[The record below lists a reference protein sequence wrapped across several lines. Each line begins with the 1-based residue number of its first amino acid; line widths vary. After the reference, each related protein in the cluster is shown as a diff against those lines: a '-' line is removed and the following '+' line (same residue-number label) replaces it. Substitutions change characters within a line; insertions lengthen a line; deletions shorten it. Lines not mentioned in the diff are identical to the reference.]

1 MVLISDKHGQG
12 VIVLLMIAIKM
23 IVVVLA
29 LSPLIKQMVEE
40 SRNPNN
46 LDCEN
51 ASISNFDKTT
61 CVASDMTQFYFI
73 GGMIFLAGSVVA
85 AKLLG

>member
-1 MVLISDKHGQG
+1 MNKRGQ
-12 VIVLLMIAIKM
+12 VIIVLLMIAITM
-23 IVVVLA
+23 IIVVLA
-29 LSPLIKQMVEE
+29 LSPLIKQIVDE
-40 SRNPNN
+40 SRNSNN

-73 GGMIFLAGSVVA
+73 GGMIFLAGSVVTA
-85 AKLLG
+85 RVLIG